1 MLPKRDLPPQKHPYR
16 VQPKAKID
24 LSQIKTNDDSLYP
37 VGKKHGKELFKE
49 MANEIGELQELLYAE
64 GKHKLLV
71 VMQAMDTGGKDGTIK
86 DVFREV
92 TPQGLRVASFKRPSE
107 NELAHDYLWRVHS
120 QVPANGEIVVFNRSH
135 YEDVLIVR
143 VHDLVPQKRWKR
155 RYRHIV
161 EFENMLVDEGTTIV
175 KCFLHISKAEQKR
188 RLQER
193 LDNPEKRWKFAPGD
207 LEERSFWDDYQQAYA
222 DMLSKTATDR
232 APWHIVP
239 ADNKWYRDLVVATIL
254 RDTLASLDL
263 TLPDDPPNLDSIVIG
278 D

>member
-1 MLPKRDLPPQKHPYR
+1 MDLDDVRVTGKQVDLTDFPTDADGRLDKASAKRQT
-16 VQPKAKID
+16 A
-24 LSQIKTNDDSLYP
+24 
-37 VGKKHGKELFKE
+37 ELTAE
-49 MANEIGELQELLYAE
+49 LAQLQERFWAN
-64 GKHKLLV
+64 GRQRLLV
-71 VMQAMDTGGKDGTIK
+71 VLQATDTGGKDGTIRN
-86 DVFREV
+86 VFGPLNPLGVRTV
-92 TPQGLRVASFKRPSE
+92 GFKVPTST
-107 NELAHDYLWRVHS
+107 ELAHDYLWRVHS

-193 LDNPEKRWKFAPGD
+193 LDNPEKRWKFSPGD